1 MPSHERVIYLPAG
14 APSTFFVA
22 HGCDTDSTDIG
33 VLLCSPFGWDDM
45 ASYRSRRFCAV
56 QLAAAGHAVLRF
68 DPPGAGDSAGS
79 PTDPARLDAWCAAV
93 THGEAWLRAA
103 GCGRVAVI
111 GFGLGGLIA
120 LRALHLGASFED
132 LVTWGTPADG
142 RTAVRELRAFSRLQT
157 DRPEGGRQ
165 ALPEGWLEIGGYVL
179 SAETSSELRALDPA
193 TLSVPSLRRVLVL
206 EREDAPGDH
215 RLAESMSGLGAA
227 VARAPG
233 PGYATLVS
241 HPQTSQDPGDVV
253 STISGWLAE
262 AGVSPQRGRRGDAQ
276 PAPSAHELHL
286 RDEGIREVPVTIAH
300 HPEAMQGIL
309 ASPTGA
315 SCGDLGA
322 VFFNAGALRRTGPN
336 RLWVETARSW
346 AAAGTPVL
354 RLDLVGIGDSGR
366 RQGPLP
372 TPCLY
377 VPELLDQA
385 HAAVEWM
392 LRASQVTRV
401 VLVGLC
407 SGGHL
412 AFQAASRERRVG
424 AVVLINPTALVW
436 DRNAEQPRYPP
447 GPRLLLSREH
457 LRHRRDRARL
467 LPGDLARWA
476 VSSFR
481 RELTFWITR
490 RSIERALD
498 TLRASDTQVVLALS
512 EREPEQLRLTVRRH
526 RLRLRRWPNVT
537 HVALPGTDHTLRP
550 ITAQRRIRQV
560 LDETRSREI
569 ARAHRTAGL
578 ALAANAQ
585 AREMR

>member
-14 APSTFFVA
+14 APSTFCVA
-22 HGCDTDSTDIG
+22 HVPDADLTEVG
-33 VLLCSPFGWDDM
+33 VLLCSPFGWEDM
-45 ASYRSRRFCAV
+45 ASYRSRRFWAV

-79 PTDPARLDAWCAAV
+79 PADPARLDEWCAAI

-111 GFGLGGLIA
+111 GFGIGGLIA
-120 LRALHLGASFED
+120 LRALGLGASFED

-142 RTAVRELRAFSRLQT
+142 RTAVRELRAFSRLQQDKPT
-157 DRPEGGRQ
+157 GGGPN
-165 ALPEGWLEIGGYVL
+165 LPEGWLEVGGYVL
-179 SAETSSELRALDPA
+179 PAATSTGLLALDPTA
-193 TLSVPSLRRVLVL
+193 LSAPSLRRVLVL
-206 EREDAPGDH
+206 EREDAPGDG
-215 RLAESMSGLGAA
+215 RLAESLSGLEAA

-233 PGYATLVS
+233 PGYATFVS
-241 HPQTSQDPGDVV
+241 HPQTSQDPAGVL
-253 STISGWLAE
+253 STVSGWLA
-262 AGVSPQRGRRGDAQ
+262 APGVSRQRGRRSDAQ
-276 PAPSAHELHL
+276 LASAHELHL
-286 RDEGIREVPVTIAH
+286 GDDEIREVPVTIPH
-300 HPEAMQGIL
+300 DPEAMQGIL
-309 ASPTGA
+309 ASPTGM
-315 SCGDLGA
+315 SCDDLGA
-322 VFFNAGALRRTGPN
+322 VFLNAGALRRTGPN

-354 RLDLVGIGDSGR
+354 RLDLAGIGDSGR

-385 HAAVEWM
+385 HAAVEWL

-401 VLVGLC
+401 VVVGLC

-412 AFQAASRERRVG
+412 AFDVASRERRVC

-447 GPRLLLSREH
+447 GPRLLLSRDH
-457 LRHRRDRARL
+457 LLRRGRAARS

-476 VSSFR
+476 ASALR
-481 RELTFWITR
+481 RELTFQITR
-490 RSIERALD
+490 RSIERRLD
-498 TLRASDTQVVLALS
+498 TLRASDTHVVLALS
-512 EREPEQLRLTVRRH
+512 EREPEQLRLTVH
-526 RLRLRRWPNVT
+526 RNRVRLRRWSNVV

-550 ITAQRRIRQV
+550 IAAQRRIRQI
-560 LDETRSREI
+560 LEETRSREI
-569 ARAHRTAGL
+569 ARAHR
-578 ALAANAQ
+578 AADPLPAPRAR
-585 AREMR
+585 AREM